1 MGIPRDA
8 GEEITVNKETAL
20 MRRIMIAL
28 SDRGCFVLRTNAGTY
43 YDSRGNRVTIGFPG
57 LSDLIG
63 CTADGKFFAIEVKLP
78 GQKPRQNQLDFLAA
92 MRERGALAGW
102 CGSVEE
108 ALKIINQN

>member
-1 MGIPRDA
+1 
-8 GEEITVNKETAL
+8 
-20 MRRIMIAL
+20 MIAL